1 MAVIYTRGR
10 ALKAAIAVVFVV
22 VAAASLLTVAV
33 QLVMSASGG
42 SQPDLGWGV
51 LAGVSTGLAVWAT
64 RSKGLLLLLSVAD
77 PSAHQGRTRAVW
89 GLLAL
94 VLLLVVGLKTGAPN
108 RDAYKQLVFGEG
120 GLVEW
125 SQVLVLLL
133 ATRTAWLIGR
143 DLNACLEERQ
153 PGRLFKFGAACLAL
167 VLMEELAW
175 GQVIF
180 SWQTPPLLNE
190 INAQKETTLHNIG
203 WFQDRLDMGTFLVTL
218 GLLAVVV
225 LAPRWMRALTTQCS
239 ESMATVSRALTPA
252 VYSWPLFMAVSALA
266 FCIATRTFSHVILNR
281 DQEWGEL
288 VLYASLLL
296 SLLRTRVLLGSVEP
310 QAPDCVAEDP

>member
-33 QLVMSASGG
+33 QLVMSASDG

-64 RSKGLLLLLSVAD
+64 RSKGLLRLLSVAD

-143 DLNACLEERQ
+143 DLNARLEERQ

-203 WFQDRLDMGTFLVTL
+203 WFQDRLD
-218 GLLAVVV
+218 
-225 LAPRWMRALTTQCS
+225 
-239 ESMATVSRALTPA
+239 
-252 VYSWPLFMAVSALA
+252 
-266 FCIATRTFSHVILNR
+266 
-281 DQEWGEL
+281 
-288 VLYASLLL
+288 L
-296 SLLRTRVLLGSVEP
+296 SLIHI
-310 QAPDCVAEDP
+310 

>member
-10 ALKAAIAVVFVV
+10 ALKTALARFFWVIAV
-22 VAAASLLTVAV
+22 ASLLTMAV
-33 QLVMSASGG
+33 QLVLFASGG
-42 SQPDLGWGV
+42 SGPDLGWGV
-51 LAGVSTGLAVWAT
+51 LAVVSMGLGVWAT
-64 RSKGLLLLLSVAD
+64 RSKGLLRLLSVAD
-77 PSAHQGRTRAVW
+77 PLAHQGRTRAVW

-133 ATRTAWLIGR
+133 ATRTAWLIGD
-143 DLNACLEERQ
+143 DLNARLEERR
-153 PGRLFKFGAACLAL
+153 PGRLFKFGATCLAL
-167 VLMEELAW
+167 ILMEELAW

-190 INAQKETTLHNIG
+190 INAQNETTLHNIG
-203 WFQDRLDMGTFLVTL
+203 WFQDRLDLGTFLATL
-218 GLLAVVV
+218 GVLAVVV
-225 LAPRWMRALTTQCS
+225 LAPRWMRALTTNCS
-239 ESMATVSRALTPA
+239 ESMAALTRAITPA
-252 VYSWPLFMAVSALA
+252 VYSWPLFLAVSALA
-266 FCIATRTFSHVILNR
+266 FCIATRTFSDLILNR

-288 VLYASLLL
+288 VLYGSIYLL
-296 SLLRTRVLLGSVEP
+296 LLRTRVLLGPV
-310 QAPDCVAEDP
+310 QDAP

>member
-10 ALKAAIAVVFVV
+10 ALKTAIAALFLV
-22 VAAASLLTVAV
+22 VAGASLLTVAV
-33 QLVMSASGG
+33 QLVMAASGG
-42 SQPDLGWGV
+42 PNPDLGWGV
-51 LAGVSTGLAVWAT
+51 VAGVSTGLAVWAT
-64 RSKGLLLLLSVAD
+64 RSQGLLRLLSVAD
-77 PSAHQGRTRAVW
+77 PSAHQGGTRAVW

-153 PGRLFKFGAACLAL
+153 PGRLFKFGAACLTL

-180 SWQTPPLLNE
+180 SW
-190 INAQKETTLHNIG
+190 
-203 WFQDRLDMGTFLVTL
+203 
-218 GLLAVVV
+218 
-225 LAPRWMRALTTQCS
+225 
-239 ESMATVSRALTPA
+239 
-252 VYSWPLFMAVSALA
+252 
-266 FCIATRTFSHVILNR
+266 
-281 DQEWGEL
+281 
-288 VLYASLLL
+288 
-296 SLLRTRVLLGSVEP
+296 
-310 QAPDCVAEDP
+310 